1 MKRGEIWSV
10 SGAPGYGSKPRPT
23 LIVQSDAL
31 SETRSIVTCGFTTL
45 DVEDVPFRPLVQPTP
60 NNGLLVVSAVMAEKL
75 IAVPREKLGKRIG
88 ELSGEDMTQV
98 EQAMLL
104 VLGFAG

>member
-10 SGAPGYGSKPRPT
+10 SGAAGYGSKPRPA
-23 LIVQSDAL
+23 LIVQSDKL
-31 SETRSIVTCGFTTL
+31 SKTKSVITCGITSV
-45 DVEDVPFRPLVQPTP
+45 DIDEVPFRTLIDPTTE
-60 NNGLLVVSAVMAEKL
+60 NGLHVPSAVMVEKL
-75 IAVPREKLGKRIG
+75 LAIPRDKSGKRIG
-88 ELSGEDMTQV
+88 ELSGEDMMRV